1 MNKKTKRHTR
11 RHKKTTHK
19 KKTHK
24 KTTHKKRHT
33 KRRLYRKRRELV
45 SLPGSKGLPVFL
57 APDTKQSNKIH
68 IITNH
73 NMSGNMITG
82 LREYQM

>member
-1 MNKKTKRHTR
+1 MNKKTKSHKKRHTMR
-11 RHKKTTHK
+11 
-19 KKTHK
+19 
-24 KTTHKKRHT
+24 HKKRHT

-45 SLPGSKGLPVFL
+45 TLPGSKGLPVFS

-68 IITNH
+68 IVTTH
-73 NMSGNMITG
+73 NMSGNMIPG